1 MPAERGVPTVAD
13 VPPTEEP
20 IRVLVP
26 SRIGPLGV
34 DFQRTAITRIVVSPS
49 GPTRKLYF
57 PLSDYEAS
65 EFLDEVFGRLSEYLA
80 GARRAP
86 DLEYEMSAPE
96 LDSFARRVL
105 KETTR
110 IPYGKTRT
118 FKEIAEAAG
127 RPEAYRS
134 VAAILERNPLP
145 LLVPCHRVV
154 PGKQGIGGWV
164 GGPSRK
170 RWLLRLE
177 QELAAQLTA

>member
-1 MPAERGVPTVAD
+1 MPAERGVPTVEVA
-13 VPPTEEP
+13 PPVEEP

-34 DFQRTAITRIVVSPS
+34 EFQRTAITRIVISPS
-49 GPTRKLYF
+49 GATRRLFY

-80 GARRAP
+80 GARRSP
-86 DLEYEMSAPE
+86 DLEFEMTAPE
-96 LDSFARRVL
+96 LDSFGRRVL

-127 RPEAYRS
+127 RPESYRQ

-154 PGKQGIGGWV
+154 PGKQGVGGWV

>member
-1 MPAERGVPTVAD
+1 MPADRGVPTEAVVA
-13 VPPTEEP
+13 PPVEP

-34 DFQRTAITRIVVSPS
+34 EFQRTAITRVVVSPS
-49 GPTRKLYF
+49 GSTRRDYF
-57 PLSDYEAS
+57 PLKDYEDS
-65 EFLDEVFGRLSEYLA
+65 EFLDEVFGRISEFLA
-80 GARRAP
+80 GARRSP
-86 DLEYEMSAPE
+86 DLEYEMTAKE

-105 KETTR
+105 KETLK

-118 FKEIAEAAG
+118 YKEIAEAAG
-127 RPEAYRS
+127 RPEAYRQ

-170 RWLLRLE
+170 KWLLKLE
-177 QELAAQLTA
+177 QELAAQLSA

>member
-1 MPAERGVPTVAD
+1 MPAERGVPAVELA
-13 VPPTEEP
+13 PPAEEP

-34 DFQRTAITRIVVSPS
+34 EFQRTAITRVVIAPS
-49 GPTRKLYF
+49 GATRKLYY

-86 DLEYEMSAPE
+86 DLEYEMTAAE
-96 LDSFARRVL
+96 LDLFGRRVL

-127 RPEAYRS
+127 RPEAYRQ

-164 GGPSRK
+164 GGASRK